1 MDGLLE
7 QLEIPVYERS
17 CSRGQEG
24 LLQLK
29 HATVGRML
37 SYPTFVKLLGDGDH
51 AHRPR

>member
-7 QLEIPVYERS
+7 QLEIPVYECS
-17 CSRGQEG
+17 CSRGPAG
-24 LLQLK
+24 LLPMT

-37 SYPTFVKLLGDGDH
+37 SYAAFVKLLGDGDH